1 MNQGQAFDS
10 LHWFESVRE
19 KYIREKSQIERQSA
33 EAQSKS
39 DEKLRQTLALTLKRL
54 DTYQKVRIIFDRD
67 RRLKVLKV
75 CSLLSSLK

>member
-1 MNQGQAFDS
+1 MDDLFFLLGVAYILRLLNQGQTFDS

-19 KYIREKSQIERQSA
+19 KYIREKSQVERQSA

-54 DTYQKVRIIFDRD
+54 ETYQKVLI
-67 RRLKVLKV
+67 
-75 CSLLSSLK
+75 